1 MAQLSAIIV
10 TTVLLLFFGLFIRF
24 FFGGW
29 TPNKILQGID
39 KALSKSQFRQVSLL
53 LFFTFFT
60 FALLVSFNALFNPID
75 NRGFDFRFWSSLKHF
90 FSPGS
95 FYETDGIRNEWI
107 ILLNISGMILM
118 TGLLISVLSNL
129 LERRVDNLKNGRFHY
144 HFKSHIL
151 IIGYAKMTTSL
162 IKQIAVKYPAHEI
175 VLQTIQDVPAIR
187 HELFSQLD
195 RRTEERVIIVSGNRT
210 SREDLIKLHPD
221 TCLEIF
227 LLGENDEYDHDSAS
241 IQCLEQI
248 GNILQAS
255 SPDNGRKDSS
265 KPCHVLFEHQSTY
278 TIFQHQSITMN
289 DYINFMPFNFYEMWA
304 RKVFVGG
311 IQSNG
316 KPYPLL
322 DRDYLN
328 AQSPKYIH
336 FVVVAATRMGVA
348 MALQVAR
355 IAHFP
360 NFRTHKTRITII
372 DRNAQNEMN
381 ILRSQYAA
389 FFEGIDVFLDGEK
402 VDRSGELSACTDIEF
417 HFIQA
422 DVTSPEIRKQLVEWT
437 EDPSQILTLAICL
450 NYPPASLAVGLYL
463 PDELY
468 ENNIPIL
475 IRQETSGS
483 ILRLF
488 GDGNNAQKYK
498 EVYAFGMTAESFD
511 MEMNEDTIP
520 QYIQH
525 IYYNRLDF
533 DQKEVSANL
542 AEAWLH
548 TPVVHKW
555 SNRYNADMIPL
566 KLRQAGMKEVNSYAT
581 FRSLSEIDEEL
592 FHERVPDLIQM
603 EHNRWVIEKLLAGF
617 RYLNDERKQK
627 LFASIT
633 DDELKHK
640 ITHLKENKDK
650 YFRLEQKRFMEKDP
664 LKAYE
669 LKTMAERMRKEMI
682 KPAKDAIE
690 SVFYHDCIVPYED
703 LSDDDQYSDRAISI
717 GLLWIIKNKILINT
731 KRRKDANE

>member
-1 MAQLSAIIV
+1 MTQLSAAIV
-10 TTVLLLFFGLFIRF
+10 IAVLLSFFGLFIRF

-29 TPNKILQGID
+29 TPNKVLQGID

-53 LFFTFFT
+53 LLFTFFT
-60 FALLVSFNALFNPID
+60 FALLVSLNSLFNPID
-75 NRGFDFRFWSSLKHF
+75 ERGFDFRLWSSLKHF

-107 ILLNISGMILM
+107 ILLNIAGMTLM

-144 HFKSHIL
+144 HFKNHVL
-151 IIGYAKMTTSL
+151 IIGYDKMTTSL
-162 IKQIAVKYPAHEI
+162 IKQIALKYPTHEI

-187 HELFSQLD
+187 HELFSQLE

-221 TCLEIF
+221 ACLEIF
-227 LLGENDEYDHDSAS
+227 LLGENDEYDHDSAN

-248 GNILQAS
+248 GNILQTS
-255 SPDNGRKDSS
+255 SSAPNRKGSS
-265 KPCHVLFEHQSTY
+265 KPCHVLFEYQSTY
-278 TIFQHQSITMN
+278 TIFQHQNIAMSDCI
-289 DYINFMPFNFYEMWA
+289 DFMPFNFYEMWA

-316 KPYPLL
+316 NHYPLL
-322 DRDYLN
+322 DRKHLS
-328 AQSPKYIH
+328 AQSTQYIH

-348 MALQVAR
+348 MALQAAR

-360 NFRTHKTRITII
+360 NFKTHKTRITII
-372 DRNAQNEMN
+372 DCNAENEMN

-402 VDRSGELSACTDIEF
+402 VDRSGELTACTDIEF

-422 DVTSPEIRKQLVEWT
+422 DVTSPEIRKQLVKWT
-437 EDPSQILTLAICL
+437 EDPLQILTLAICL

-468 ENNIPIL
+468 ENKIPIL

-488 GDGNNAQKYK
+488 GDCNNAQKYK

-525 IYYNRLDF
+525 IYYNRFDF
-533 DQKEVSANL
+533 DQKDVPTNL
-542 AEAWLH
+542 AEGWQH

-566 KLRQAGMKEVNSYAT
+566 KLRQAGMREVNSYAT
-581 FRSLSEIDEEL
+581 FRSLSEIDEGL
-592 FHERVPDLIQM
+592 FHERMPDLIQM

-617 RYLNDERKQK
+617 RNLNEERKQK

-633 DDELKHK
+633 DDELRNK
-640 ITHLKENKDK
+640 IDRLKDNKDE
-650 YFRLEQKRFMEKDP
+650 YFRLEQKRCMEKNP

-669 LKTMAERMRKEMI
+669 LKSKAERIRKEMI
-682 KPAKDAIE
+682 KPAKNAIE

-703 LSDDDQYSDRAISI
+703 LSEDDKYSDKAVSL
-717 GLLWIIKNKILINT
+717 GLLWMINNT
-731 KRRKDANE
+731 K